1 MAKLFLV
8 VIALVVA
15 LPASASAGKDYDKHK
30 FEELARRREHRRAVE
45 GFYKACLRSHGEKC
59 LEKSR
64 KFSKKRLA
72 GLSNPR

>member
-1 MAKLFLV
+1 MAKLLFAMIV
-8 VIALVVA
+8 LVVA
-15 LPASASAGKDYDKHK
+15 IPASAGKDYDKHK

-45 GFYKACLRSHGEKC
+45 GFYKDCLHNHGEKC

-64 KFSKKRLA
+64 KFSEKRLA

>member
-15 LPASASAGKDYDKHK
+15 IPASAGKDYDKRK

-45 GFYKACLRSHGEKC
+45 GFYKACLRSHGTEC
-59 LEKSR
+59 LEKAR
-64 KFSKKRLA
+64 KFSEKRLA
-72 GLSNPR
+72 GLSRPG

>member
-1 MAKLFLV
+1 MAKLFLAM
-8 VIALVVA
+8 IALVVA
-15 LPASASAGKDYDKHK
+15 LPASAGKAYDKHK

-64 KFSKKRLA
+64 KFNEKRLA

>member
-15 LPASASAGKDYDKHK
+15 LPASAGKDYDKRK
-30 FEELARRREHRRAVE
+30 FEELARRREHRRVVE
-45 GFYKACLRSHGEKC
+45 GFYEACLRNRGEEC

-64 KFSKKRLA
+64 KFSEKRLA
-72 GLSNPR
+72 GLSSPR

>member
-1 MAKLFLV
+1 MAKLFLAM
-8 VIALVVA
+8 IALVVA
-15 LPASASAGKDYDKHK
+15 LPASADKDYDKRK

-64 KFSKKRLA
+64 KFNEKRLA

>member
-1 MAKLFLV
+1 MVKLFLAM
-8 VIALVVA
+8 IALVVA
-15 LPASASAGKDYDKHK
+15 LPASAGKGYDKHK

-64 KFSKKRLA
+64 KFNEKRLA

>member
-1 MAKLFLV
+1 MAKLLLA
-8 VIALVVA
+8 VITLAVA
-15 LPASASAGKDYDKHK
+15 LPASAGKDYDKRK

-45 GFYKACLRSHGEKC
+45 DFYKACLRSHGEEC

-64 KFSKKRLA
+64 KFSEKRLA

>member
-1 MAKLFLV
+1 MVKLLLV

-15 LPASASAGKDYDKHK
+15 LPASAGKDYDKHK

-64 KFSKKRLA
+64 KFSEKRLA

>member
-1 MAKLFLV
+1 MAKLFLAM
-8 VIALVVA
+8 IALVVA
-15 LPASASAGKDYDKHK
+15 LPASAGKDYDKHK

-64 KFSKKRLA
+64 KFNEKRLA

>member
-1 MAKLFLV
+1 LAKLFLAM
-8 VIALVVA
+8 IALVVA
-15 LPASASAGKDYDKHK
+15 LPASAGKDYDKHK

-64 KFSKKRLA
+64 KFSEKRLA

>member
-1 MAKLFLV
+1 MAKLLLV

-15 LPASASAGKDYDKHK
+15 LPASAGKDYDKRK

-64 KFSKKRLA
+64 KFSEKRLA